1 MVKVEI
7 IYIPEE
13 GAMIHLELNLQ
24 PGATI
29 SDALNQSNLLNTHPE
44 IKNLP
49 VGIFAKQKNLDT
61 VLKPGDRIE
70 IYRPLSFDPKE
81 KRRQRA
87 KTKEK

>member
-44 IKNLP
+44 IKIYQLGFLP
-49 VGIFAKQKNLDT
+49 SKKIST
-61 VLKPGDRIE
+61 P
-70 IYRPLSFDPKE
+70 Y
-81 KRRQRA
+81 
-87 KTKEK
+87 